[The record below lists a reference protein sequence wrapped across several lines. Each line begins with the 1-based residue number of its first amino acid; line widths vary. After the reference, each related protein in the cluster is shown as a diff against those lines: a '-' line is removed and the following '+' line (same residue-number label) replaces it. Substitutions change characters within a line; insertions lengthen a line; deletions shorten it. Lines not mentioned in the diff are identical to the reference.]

1 LTPEFRAVDLADRE
15 HRHGVQNV
23 ETLRDLITT
32 CYFVAKWVPK
42 ILTDMGFAASAAGGV
57 LGWMMLGAAIGG
69 ATVGILTHRF
79 GLKGLT
85 IGALLMSFALV
96 MIFGRSP
103 ADLQTLTAT
112 ICS

>member
-1 LTPEFRAVDLADRE
+1 MTPEFRAVDLADRE

-57 LGWMMLGAAIGG
+57 LGWLMLGG
-69 ATVGILTHRF
+69 ATVGILMHRF
-79 GLKGLT
+79 GLKGVT